1 MSVFGG
7 TASIAG
13 SRTSI
18 QVTAASMPRGIGSS
32 FGGGRARGSKSA
44 VCIGAHVVGKRTAA
58 QHLRKAFAKKNAEQ
72 EEAKNVKL
80 GDVMACAICE
90 VTSDVGVKWGATKT
104 IKNKGVSHEQAIMN
118 KCYKC
123 CAANAELLPWMST
136 EDIQNECKAVPGFQ
150 DEITE
155 SDKYREDPDL
165 EKDFT
170 LEAVNE
176 QIISGAV
183 IERVGRYLTAKE
195 VITKFGQEGE
205 ALELYPVTIKPSS
218 DCDPQCLADGFML
231 PDTPALQTFPIIR
244 VFIKCQCAHTVQV
257 MVPEKMRMPSQGVRQ
272 YKRTN
277 DERAARTGSDAFW
290 KADYTLEDIEA
301 RVRILIKS
309 TAQVLASTSSAVQR
323 AAAAVEDAG
332 EGGEGKEENEEGDV
346 QMASGPV
353 DARARKRIAEQ
364 DQLVKKYSDK
374 NLMTPSAS
382 KRQRRSV
389 SQSGDATSADN
400 QDGSQK
406 ARTDA
411 EGEEDFVQNEK
422 VKKWIEKTSWVVVME
437 DAVATGNEVHQL
449 ELCKAKWE
457 AVLTP
462 SACQIAEL
470 QAMVTHLNG
479 VYLARKFKPSEVLTI
494 KPETFQEGVKK
505 FGPHFAWPLTVKEA
519 IYYRELCRL
528 RAEVVCLQPSLAA
541 LNAYFQVNLPLDSR
555 TEPAKFDPC
564 NPMMCMLG
572 YNDTAQLKGVKKEIV
587 FEVFVIML
595 GNETWRGEPLMKVAE
610 RLIAIWGDSCGALS
624 LVMYEA
630 VSQLMACSRGIVK
643 LIQAVLG
650 KQPELESDDFQD
662 LKFLQRDDHKQNSI
676 ADVMSRAV
684 LEIRSYEKQLA
695 TMLEC
700 EAGITAAAPIFD
712 AYAQEL
718 KKLRLSP
725 QELRL
730 ESLNMFEACSNKII
744 YYQDKLPEWAIR
756 DVKEGLKE
764 KALTTANVVIKFF
777 TKPPPGQRMSSII
790 CGDIAL
796 KDLGKVQKMF
806 SAVSTAYPLESKFEI
821 SMSSVG
827 ALIQESLA
835 GVRAAGAEALI
846 DSFDADGIVAMV
858 KSSDAVQ
865 AKIAEFDGVA
875 DVKLNS
881 QYLGKATNLAVLLL
895 STWGLE
901 DVQDDSVIALAQK
914 VDGLFGST
922 CKQGID
928 LYKCWVGLKEETA
941 KLEFRGTPD
950 ELAKKD
956 AAKSKSDVSKR
967 LRQLALCTLQKQ
979 EKRSKDQQASKI
991 PIPSSLFEDLA
1002 AAMKL
1007 VDDIAD
1013 AKIRLTTTKIQELQ
1027 KKIAD
1032 ATWAA
1037 WSLDVGAK
1045 VAFSVAQE
1053 AATQK
1058 LTGTDRSE
1066 IDGIAND
1073 LNAAIDEFTSIGRNF
1088 DREVPNEDSISAS
1101 ANESIQKV
1109 LAILFEFDFFEAFNT
1124 AVKANIRVNVVKA
1137 QETAKSY
1144 GLDWT
1149 GVHPVVRKNGQS
1161 FLSFRS

>member
-1 MSVFGG
+1 M
-7 TASIAG
+7 
-13 SRTSI
+13 
-18 QVTAASMPRGIGSS
+18 
-32 FGGGRARGSKSA
+32 
-44 VCIGAHVVGKRTAA
+44 
-58 QHLRKAFAKKNAEQ
+58 
-72 EEAKNVKL
+72 
-80 GDVMACAICE
+80 
-90 VTSDVGVKWGATKT
+90 
-104 IKNKGVSHEQAIMN
+104 
-118 KCYKC
+118 
-123 CAANAELLPWMST
+123 
-136 EDIQNECKAVPGFQ
+136 
-150 DEITE
+150 
-155 SDKYREDPDL
+155 
-165 EKDFT
+165 
-170 LEAVNE
+170 
-176 QIISGAV
+176 
-183 IERVGRYLTAKE
+183 
-195 VITKFGQEGE
+195 
-205 ALELYPVTIKPSS
+205 
-218 DCDPQCLADGFML
+218 
-231 PDTPALQTFPIIR
+231 
-244 VFIKCQCAHTVQV
+244 
-257 MVPEKMRMPSQGVRQ
+257 
-272 YKRTN
+272 
-277 DERAARTGSDAFW
+277 
-290 KADYTLEDIEA
+290 
-301 RVRILIKS
+301 
-309 TAQVLASTSSAVQR
+309 
-323 AAAAVEDAG
+323 
-332 EGGEGKEENEEGDV
+332 
-346 QMASGPV
+346 
-353 DARARKRIAEQ
+353 
-364 DQLVKKYSDK
+364 
-374 NLMTPSAS
+374 
-382 KRQRRSV
+382 
-389 SQSGDATSADN
+389 
-400 QDGSQK
+400 
-406 ARTDA
+406 
-411 EGEEDFVQNEK
+411 
-422 VKKWIEKTSWVVVME
+422 
-437 DAVATGNEVHQL
+437 
-449 ELCKAKWE
+449 
-457 AVLTP
+457 
-462 SACQIAEL
+462 
-470 QAMVTHLNG
+470 
-479 VYLARKFKPSEVLTI
+479 
-494 KPETFQEGVKK
+494 
-505 FGPHFAWPLTVKEA
+505 
-519 IYYRELCRL
+519 
-528 RAEVVCLQPSLAA
+528 
-541 LNAYFQVNLPLDSR
+541 
-555 TEPAKFDPC
+555 
-564 NPMMCMLG
+564 
-572 YNDTAQLKGVKKEIV
+572 
-587 FEVFVIML
+587 
-595 GNETWRGEPLMKVAE
+595 
-610 RLIAIWGDSCGALS
+610 
-624 LVMYEA
+624 
-630 VSQLMACSRGIVK
+630 
-643 LIQAVLG
+643 
-650 KQPELESDDFQD
+650 
-662 LKFLQRDDHKQNSI
+662 
-676 ADVMSRAV
+676 
-684 LEIRSYEKQLA
+684 
-695 TMLEC
+695 
-700 EAGITAAAPIFD
+700 
-712 AYAQEL
+712 
-718 KKLRLSP
+718 
-725 QELRL
+725 
-730 ESLNMFEACSNKII
+730 
-744 YYQDKLPEWAIR
+744 
-756 DVKEGLKE
+756 
-764 KALTTANVVIKFF
+764 
-777 TKPPPGQRMSSII
+777 
-790 CGDIAL
+790 
-796 KDLGKVQKMF
+796 GKVQKML

-941 KLEFRGTPD
+941 KLESRGTPD

-1066 IDGIAND
+1066 IAGIAND

-1109 LAILFEFDFFEAFNT
+1109 LAIFFEFDFFEAFNT